1 MSLVRPTDPVPVDDL
16 GRTHFIGLGG
26 AGMSGI
32 ARVLLQSGVEV
43 SGSDARDSDTLRE
56 LEELGARVHVGHAAE
71 HLGDAETVV
80 VSSAVRESNP
90 ELAEA
95 GRRALRILPRAA
107 ALGALLL
114 GREGIAVAG
123 THGKTTTTS
132 MVTVVLQHVGA
143 EPGYVIGGRLVTTG
157 LSADAGIKSPI
168 AVEADE
174 SDGSFLMLSPK
185 IAVVTNVEA
194 DHLDNYSGIEEIHA
208 NFDAF
213 VDRVERTLIV
223 GIDDEGARRVAR
235 VARERG
241 KKVLT
246 YGEAPEADYR
256 ITRIRPRG
264 FSTEFT
270 IATAEGEVQG
280 TVAVPGRH
288 NVLNAAAAVA
298 VADELGHDL
307 EVAVEGIADFGGAA
321 RRFEPKGA
329 AGGVGVYDSYAHH
342 PTELDADLRAT
353 RGALASFAEEAREA
367 GEEQE
372 PGRIIAVFQPH
383 LFSRTRIFA
392 EEFGAALTLAD
403 EAVVLEIYAAREDP
417 EPGVTAELIT
427 SKVGHDRVHYVPDRA
442 DAVRLVA
449 ELARPGDIVL
459 TMGAGDVTEL
469 GPLIVDRLAEAADV
483 EEVARS
489 LGHGGGRDED

>member
-1 MSLVRPTDPVPVDDL
+1 MSLVRPTEPVPVDKL

-56 LEELGARVHVGHAAE
+56 LEQMGADVHVGHAADN
-71 HLGDAETVV
+71 LGTAETLV
-80 VSSAVRESNP
+80 VSSAIREDNP
-90 ELAEA
+90 ELVEA
-95 GRRALRILPRAA
+95 RRRGLRVLPRAA

-114 GREGIAVAG
+114 GREGVAVSG

-132 MVTVVLQHVGA
+132 MVAVVLQHVGA
-143 EPGYVIGGRLVTTG
+143 DPGYVIGGKLVTTG
-157 LSADAGIKSPI
+157 LGADAGIGGVI

-208 NFDAF
+208 NFASF
-213 VDRVERTLIV
+213 VDRVERTLVV
-223 GIDDEGARRVAR
+223 GVDDPGARRVAEL
-235 VARERG
+235 ARERG
-241 KKVLT
+241 KRVLT
-246 YGEAPEADYR
+246 YGEAEDADYR
-256 ITRIRPRG
+256 VTRVRARG
-264 FSTEFT
+264 FTTEFT
-270 IATAEGEVQG
+270 IRTADGEPVDGQL
-280 TVAVPGRH
+280 AVPGRH

-307 EVAVEGIADFGGAA
+307 EVAVEGIADFAGAA
-321 RRFEPKGA
+321 RRFEPKGE
-329 AGGVGVYDSYAHH
+329 AGGVAVYDSYAHH
-342 PTELDADLRAT
+342 PTEIEADLRAT
-353 RGALASFAEEAREA
+353 RAALESLAEEAREDGREHA
-367 GEEQE
+367 G
-372 PGRIIAVFQPH
+372 GRVLALFQPH
-383 LFSRTRIFA
+383 LYSRTRIFA
-392 EEFGAALTLAD
+392 EEFAAALGLAD
-403 EAVVLEIYAAREDP
+403 EVVVTEVYAAREDP

-427 SKVGHDRVHYVPDRA
+427 SRVAHDRVWYVPGRD
-442 DAVRLVA
+442 DAVLRVA

-469 GPLIVDRLAEAADV
+469 GPRIVEALARRAD
-483 EEVARS
+483 
-489 LGHGGGRDED
+489 GIGG

>member
-1 MSLVRPTDPVPVDDL
+1 MSLVRPTEPVPVDKL

-43 SGSDARDSDTLRE
+43 SGSDARDSDTLRD
-56 LEELGARVHVGHAAE
+56 LERMGARVHVGHAAE
-71 HLGDAETVV
+71 NLDTAETLVI
-80 VSSAVRESNP
+80 SSAIREDNP

-95 GRRALRILPRAA
+95 RRRGLRILPRAA

-114 GREGIAVAG
+114 GREGIAVSG

-132 MVTVVLQHVGA
+132 MITVVLQHLGVD
-143 EPGYVIGGRLVTTG
+143 PGYVIGGKLVTTG
-157 LSADAGIKSPI
+157 LGADAGVGEVI

-194 DHLDNYSGIEEIHA
+194 DHLDNYSGIDEIHE
-208 NFDAF
+208 NFADF

-223 GIDDEGARRVAR
+223 GIDDPGARRVAEI
-235 VARERG
+235 ARERG

-246 YGEAPEADYR
+246 YGEAEDADYR
-256 ITRIRPRG
+256 ITRVRARG

-270 IATAEGEVQG
+270 LQTVGGEPIDG

-288 NVLNAAAAVA
+288 NVLNAAAAVV

-307 EVAVEGIADFGGAA
+307 EVAVEGVADFAGAA
-321 RRFEPKGA
+321 RRFELKGEG
-329 AGGVGVYDSYAHH
+329 GGVGVYDSYAHH
-342 PTELDADLRAT
+342 PTEIEADLRAT
-353 RGALASFAEEAREA
+353 RAALESFSQDDEDV
-367 GEEQE
+367 
-372 PGRIIAVFQPH
+372 PLGRVVALFQPH
-383 LFSRTRIFA
+383 LYSRTRIFA
-392 EEFGAALTLAD
+392 EEFANALSLAD
-403 EAVVLEIYAAREDP
+403 EVVVMEVYAAREDP
-417 EPGVTAELIT
+417 EPGVTGETIT
-427 SKVGHDRVHYVPDRA
+427 SRVGHDRVRYVPGREE
-442 DAVRLVA
+442 AVRRVA

-469 GPLIVDRLAEAADV
+469 GPHIVAALAAAAGDT
-483 EEVARS
+483 RN
-489 LGHGGGRDED
+489 D

>member
-1 MSLVRPTDPVPVDDL
+1 MSLVRPTEPVPVDKL

-56 LEELGARVHVGHAAE
+56 LEQMGAIVHVGHDAAN
-71 HLGDAETVV
+71 LGPAETLV
-80 VSSAVRESNP
+80 VSSAIREDNP

-95 GRRALRILPRAA
+95 RRRGIRILPRAA

-114 GREGIAVAG
+114 GREGIAVSG

-132 MVTVVLQHVGA
+132 MIAVVLQHLGA
-143 EPGYVIGGRLVTTG
+143 DPGYVIGGKLVTTG
-157 LSADAGIKSPI
+157 LGADAGVGEAI

-194 DHLDNYSGIEEIHA
+194 DHLDNYSGLDEIHDNFA
-208 NFDAF
+208 NF

-223 GIDDEGARRVAR
+223 GIDDEGARRVAEL
-235 VARERG
+235 ARERG

-246 YGEAPEADYR
+246 YGEDENADYR
-256 ITRIRPRG
+256 ITRVRARG
-264 FSTEFT
+264 FTTEFT
-270 IATAEGEVQG
+270 LRTAGGEPIDG

-307 EVAVEGIADFGGAA
+307 DVAVEGIADFAGAA
-321 RRFEPKGA
+321 RRFELKGE
-329 AGGVGVYDSYAHH
+329 GNGVGVYDSYAHH
-342 PTELDADLRAT
+342 PTEIEADLRAT
-353 RGALASFAEEAREA
+353 RAALESFTRDSEEDI
-367 GEEQE
+367 
-372 PGRIIAVFQPH
+372 PLGRVVALFQPH
-383 LFSRTRIFA
+383 LYSRTRIFA
-392 EEFGAALTLAD
+392 EEFAAALSLAD
-403 EAVVLEIYAAREDP
+403 EVVVMEVYAAREDP
-417 EPGVTAELIT
+417 EPGVTGELIT
-427 SKVGHDRVHYVPDRA
+427 SKVSHGRVWYVSGREE
-442 DAVRLVA
+442 AVRRA
-449 ELARPGDIVL
+449 AALAHPGDIVL

-469 GPLIVDRLAEAADV
+469 GPRIVAALAEAAEGD
-483 EEVARS
+483 
-489 LGHGGGRDED
+489 GTGREQG

>member
-1 MSLVRPTDPVPVDDL
+1 MSLVRPTEPVPVDKL

-56 LEELGARVHVGHAAE
+56 LEQMGADVHVGHAADN
-71 HLGDAETVV
+71 LGTAETLV
-80 VSSAVRESNP
+80 VSSAIREDNP
-90 ELAEA
+90 ELVEA
-95 GRRALRILPRAA
+95 RRRGLRVLPRAA

-114 GREGIAVAG
+114 GREGVAVSG

-132 MVTVVLQHVGA
+132 MVAVVLQHVGA
-143 EPGYVIGGRLVTTG
+143 DPGYVIGGKLVTTG
-157 LSADAGIKSPI
+157 LGADAGIGGVI

-208 NFDAF
+208 NFASF
-213 VDRVERTLIV
+213 VDRVERTLVV
-223 GIDDEGARRVAR
+223 GVDDPGARRVAEL
-235 VARERG
+235 ARERG
-241 KKVLT
+241 KRVLT
-246 YGEAPEADYR
+246 YGEAEDADYR
-256 ITRIRPRG
+256 VTRVRARG
-264 FSTEFT
+264 FTTEFT
-270 IATAEGEVQG
+270 IRTADGEPVDGQL
-280 TVAVPGRH
+280 AVPGRH

-307 EVAVEGIADFGGAA
+307 EVAVEGIADFAGAA
-321 RRFEPKGA
+321 RRFEPKGE
-329 AGGVGVYDSYAHH
+329 AGGVAVYDSYAHH
-342 PTELDADLRAT
+342 PTEIEADLRAT
-353 RGALASFAEEAREA
+353 RAALESLAEEAREDGREHA
-367 GEEQE
+367 G
-372 PGRIIAVFQPH
+372 GRVIALFQPH
-383 LFSRTRIFA
+383 LYSRTRIFA
-392 EEFGAALTLAD
+392 EEFAAALGLAD
-403 EAVVLEIYAAREDP
+403 EVVVTEVYAAREDP

-427 SKVGHDRVHYVPDRA
+427 SRVAHDRVWYVPGRD
-442 DAVRLVA
+442 DAVLRVA

-469 GPLIVDRLAEAADV
+469 GPRIVEALARRAD
-483 EEVARS
+483 
-489 LGHGGGRDED
+489 GIGG

>member
-1 MSLVRPTDPVPVDDL
+1 MSLVRPTEPIPVDKL

-56 LEELGARVHVGHAAE
+56 LEEMGADVHVGHAAE
-71 HLGDAETVV
+71 NLGTAETLV
-80 VSSAVRESNP
+80 VSSAIREDNP

-95 GRRALRILPRAA
+95 HRRGLRVLPRAA

-114 GREGIAVAG
+114 GREGIAVSG

-132 MVTVVLQHVGA
+132 MVTVVLQHLGVD
-143 EPGYVIGGRLVTTG
+143 PGYVIGGKLVTTG
-157 LSADAGIKSPI
+157 LGADAGMGEVI

-208 NFDAF
+208 NFASF

-223 GIDDEGARRVAR
+223 GVDDPGARQVAEL
-235 VARERG
+235 ARERG

-246 YGEAPEADYR
+246 YGEAEDADYR
-256 ITRIRPRG
+256 ITRVLARG
-264 FSTEFT
+264 FTTEFT
-270 IATAEGEVQG
+270 VQTADGDPVDG
-280 TVAVPGRH
+280 HIAVPGRH

-298 VADELGHDL
+298 VADEMGHDL
-307 EVAVEGIADFGGAA
+307 DVAVEGIADFAGAA
-321 RRFEPKGA
+321 RRFELKGE
-329 AGGVGVYDSYAHH
+329 AGGVVVYDSYAHH
-342 PTELDADLRAT
+342 PTEIEADLHAT
-353 RGALASFAEEAREA
+353 RAVLASFAEEAEAA
-367 GEEQE
+367 GEIGEE
-372 PGRIIAVFQPH
+372 RPGGRIVALFQPH
-383 LFSRTRIFA
+383 LYSRTRIFA
-392 EEFGAALTLAD
+392 EEFAAALSLAD
-403 EAVVLEIYAAREDP
+403 EVVVMEVYAAREDP
-417 EPGVTAELIT
+417 EPGVTGELIT
-427 SKVGHDRVHYVPDRA
+427 SRVDHDRVWYVPGRDEV
-442 DAVRLVA
+442 VRRVA
-449 ELARPGDIVL
+449 ELVRPGDIVL

-469 GPLIVDRLAEAADV
+469 GPRIVDAVAGAADD
-483 EEVARS
+483 AR
-489 LGHGGGRDED
+489 G